1 MAWLATAVW
10 AQRVTR
16 MVIFMA
22 KRRRVIWPVAV
33 CAALA
38 MAACAPVGTAP
49 VAVQPT
55 ATGGQ
60 GQDVERPDL
69 FNVTDRGLWDGRPSL
84 GGVWVAHPDVVD
96 PERVIVRN
104 AANGRSVVAALFRR
118 ERANPGPVLQVSS
131 DAASALGMLAGSPA
145 QLQVTALRRS
155 AEPAAAPT
163 PAAPAPASTAAA
175 PARAATAAAPTAPA
189 PTAAA
194 PARATTARAA
204 AAAPTP
210 APAPAA
216 QASAT
221 PDAGTGFMVQIGTFA
236 SQDSADTAIARL
248 RAAGFAA
255 DSRMQRVSG
264 RDRFVV
270 TSGPVAN
277 QAGLDQIRALGFDN
291 ASRLAEPPAPTPAGA
306 TTAPAAQTPSA
317 PDAVAASPSTAADAL
332 VAQVGVFSVQNNA
345 NAAAARLHAAGFTA
359 TVTPRTSRGQ
369 SLWAVTATGLD
380 GPAAL
385 GRIKALG
392 FADAFIPPNK

>member
-1 MAWLATAVW
+1 
-10 AQRVTR
+10 

-131 DAASALGMLAGSPA
+131 DAASALWMLAGSPA

-155 AEPAAAPT
+155 AEPAAAPAPAAPT
-163 PAAPAPASTAAA
+163 PAAPAPAVTAAAPAPAPVPTAAAPAA
-175 PARAATAAAPTAPA
+175 PARAA
-189 PTAAA
+189 
-194 PARATTARAA
+194 TARAA
-204 AAAPTP
+204 AAAPTTP
-210 APAPAA
+210 APAPVA

-236 SQDSADTAIARL
+236 SQDSAETAIARL

-291 ASRLAEPPAPTPAGA
+291 ASRLAEPPAPGAVPAPAPAGA
-306 TTAPAAQTPSA
+306 TTAPATQPPSA

-345 NAAAARLHAAGFTA
+345 DAAAARLRAAGFTA